1 MHIVQYQLFFFWEWG
16 IGTAEAEIFSVFVT
30 NRLYCIHQYWATCC
44 SNIITPINL
53 QQNIITYILR
63 LKRVKNSYVACT
75 IYNANKQ
82 LRCRNF
88 LLHTHTYTHRE
99 IHKHTCKWQYNCN
112 KRLYCCY
119 NKQASKALINSLP
132 LCNRAINIDTHCCW
146 SVHYHLQCFVA
157 CTKCARNEQRTSL
170 NTFNSLQHQ
179 MHKSLERLVA
189 RGRCMR
195 ELSGEKIYAYC
206 SFKLATVLLLLYKT

>member
-1 MHIVQYQLFFFWEWG
+1 MKNFFTIFEEYLDEIKHLLLSKLLLKLKSLVFLLPTACIVLINTEQHVAAKHNHLHIAFKACEKLLCGMY
-16 IGTAEAEIFSVFVT
+16 
-30 NRLYCIHQYWATCC
+30 
-44 SNIITPINL
+44 NL
-53 QQNIITYILR
+53 Q
-63 LKRVKNSYVACT
+63 C
-75 IYNANKQ
+75 KQ
-82 LRCRNF
+82 TVTMQEFSL
-88 LLHTHTYTHRE
+88 TE